1 VSELAANGRL
11 DDNVYYIWLHRS
23 ALQCRMS
30 LLEWTNFVQFFCYRH
45 LGGRL
50 FLVIYDSTE
59 KRSTARREPVYVG
72 VRAQPAP
79 PHIPL
84 PATRG
89 DFFSVHSYTRIQ
101 QPRAVFSNGG

>member
-1 VSELAANGRL
+1 MSELAANGRL

-50 FLVIYDSTE
+50 FLVIYSN
-59 KRSTARREPVYVG
+59 TATSEVYCLRVPCFLTVDENRLVVSG
-72 VRAQPAP
+72 F
-79 PHIPL
+79 
-84 PATRG
+84 RG
-89 DFFSVHSYTRIQ
+89 
-101 QPRAVFSNGG
+101 GC